1 MLTIARKSLFIVTT
15 MLLAVGCDLA
25 DDRNVAHVREAVTG
39 AESSLA
45 EAIDAAAQA
54 VPAGVLV
61 DAELE
66 VEASKPVYEVRL
78 LDGDALT
85 KVHVDPDTAAVLRT
99 EVDTDADDIADAT
112 AAAAVLHDSPLDPA
126 AAIATAEAERPGGIA
141 FEFEVKD
148 GLLEVEVVDDAGLFE
163 IRIDPADGSV
173 VEVDISDDHGGAN
186 EPGDDNGG
194 ANEPGDDNGGA

>member
-1 MLTIARKSLFIVTT
+1 MLTIARNSLFIVTT

-25 DDRNVAHVREAVTG
+25 DDRNVARVRKAVTG

-66 VEASKPVYEVRL
+66 VEARKPVYEVRL
-78 LDGDALT
+78 LDGGALT

-99 EVDTDADDIADAT
+99 EVDADDIADAT
-112 AAAAVLHDSPLDPA
+112 AAAAVLQDSTLDPA
-126 AAIATAEAERPGGIA
+126 AVIATAEAERPGGIA

-173 VEVDISDDHGGAN
+173 VEVDVSDDHGGTNEPGDDHGGAN

-194 ANEPGDDNGGA
+194 A